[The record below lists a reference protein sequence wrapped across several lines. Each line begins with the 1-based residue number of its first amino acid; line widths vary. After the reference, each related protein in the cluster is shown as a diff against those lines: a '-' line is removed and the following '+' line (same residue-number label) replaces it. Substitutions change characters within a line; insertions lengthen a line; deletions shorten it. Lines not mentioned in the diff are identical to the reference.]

1 MRSNKLRRLQC
12 VLMRL
17 YFFKGLWNYWK
28 YHQSSIKTKYL
39 KVMYFLIIEHW
50 SWFVSIISQILND
63 ILGSSYSFSSI
74 IFLNNIVYLT
84 LFIQVS
90 CFRDLNKISWIYH
103 QINIIW
109 NFLAKCGFLTG
120 CLGNSFIS
128 WLNAILREFWVSIFQ
143 KILNGWWQIYE
154 RPYSVA

>member
-1 MRSNKLRRLQC
+1 MRSDAAVLFQGSLELLKISPIFNKDEIS
-12 VLMRL
+12 
-17 YFFKGLWNYWK
+17 
-28 YHQSSIKTKYL
+28 QSNVFSYPL
-39 KVMYFLIIEHW
+39 

>member
-1 MRSNKLRRLQC
+1 MRSDAAVLFQGSLELLKISPIFNKDEIS
-12 VLMRL
+12 
-17 YFFKGLWNYWK
+17 
-28 YHQSSIKTKYL
+28 QSNVFSY
-39 KVMYFLIIEHW
+39 HW

-128 WLNAILREFWVSIFQ
+128 WLNAILREFWVSIFH